1 MITTVSKAK
10 VDEMSRRWSRTQDQQ
25 CQSQTLAPSFGW
37 RWLVRLRGDFDEED
51 NEEALREAVDKKEQW
66 EDGPEPADL
75 EKASLFAYYETT
87 LQERNATR
95 SLKVEDAD
103 MALMPTEE
111 SLTGGYRIIDINA

>member
-1 MITTVSKAK
+1 
-10 VDEMSRRWSRTQDQQ
+10 
-25 CQSQTLAPSFGW
+25 
-37 RWLVRLRGDFDEED
+37 
-51 NEEALREAVDKKEQW
+51 VDKKEKW

-95 SLKVEDAD
+95 SVKVEDAD
-103 MALMPTEE
+103 MALVDHVVDTSLERVPTEE

>member
-1 MITTVSKAK
+1 
-10 VDEMSRRWSRTQDQQ
+10 
-25 CQSQTLAPSFGW
+25 
-37 RWLVRLRGDFDEED
+37 
-51 NEEALREAVDKKEQW
+51 VDKKEKW

-103 MALMPTEE
+103 MALVPTEE